1 MSAATL
7 AHGTLKL
14 FRNGAVGFINWLD
27 HWAMIM
33 CLSRRAN
40 PPDNKSASD
49 QAKNEVKEQEPDI
62 HIEEKGESRSSK

>member
-1 MSAATL
+1 MESDILVMENEVSGRVAIRCIA
-7 AHGTLKL
+7 
-14 FRNGAVGFINWLD
+14 WLD

-33 CLSRRAN
+33 CLSRPAN
-40 PPDNKSASD
+40 PPDDKSASD